1 MSLFGTC
8 THLVPHLGLAVCQSE
23 MLARWWAGEGGQ
35 GRKGS
40 QVPQTSIKMTGT
52 PALKLPDPPQN
63 LNLPPLCRQTH
74 MWKHTHTE
82 IPGLESSPAAKE
94 TSSP

>member
-1 MSLFGTC
+1 
-8 THLVPHLGLAVCQSE
+8 
-23 MLARWWAGEGGQ
+23 MLAWWRAGEGGQ

-63 LNLPPLCRQTH
+63 LVSLLFADTYTR
-74 MWKHTHTE
+74 KHTHTE
-82 IPGLESSPAAKE
+82 IPGLKSSPAAKE
-94 TSSP
+94 TSSPQLGHSAAMKSF